1 MLTVMTY
8 MVTTNNQGGS
18 PEQEDK
24 SYQRKAVTCQSTRS
38 ATLALPKQDAAA
50 FEASS
55 SSQAASALT
64 PGSMP
69 LEDDAMREPV
79 PYRIR

>member
-8 MVTTNNQGGS
+8 MVTTNSQGKS

-55 SSQAASALT
+55 SSQGASKAGPKFAGCLSAHARVYAA
-64 PGSMP
+64 G
-69 LEDDAMREPV
+69 R
-79 PYRIR
+79 